1 VRFELVDDDLRLY
14 APDGKKFATYVELAE
29 RADKLASQSTAWCI
43 EPEA

>member
-29 RADKLASQSTAWCI
+29 RADKLAAQLKALGI